1 MVDKSNLYTLSVKA
15 RNDDKARKKL
25 IAEINKLVKETNKR
39 LRDLEKAGIETHASK
54 VAQYRLDILRPPR
67 VNANTG
73 VMRKYTRFKTIT
85 KKDVLSNREL
95 RNLAMYTANFI
106 NSKTSTIEGY
116 EESNEKRIATYEAK
130 YGKRVKNKEAF
141 NEYLKSAGF
150 ARLVEMD
157 SNQALQTGID
167 NVENLEDVAYI
178 DELFKSYDRGEIKYQ
193 QDLIEE
199 WVAYGENKNE
209 VPFD

>member
-1 MVDKSNLYTLSVKA
+1 M
-15 RNDDKARKKL
+15 
-25 IAEINKLVKETNKR
+25 
-39 LRDLEKAGIETHASK
+39 
-54 VAQYRLDILRPPR
+54 QYRLDILRPPR
-67 VNANTG
+67 VNTNTG
-73 VMRKYTRFKTIT
+73 VIRKYKRFKTIT

-106 NSKTSTIEGY
+106 NSKSSTIEGY
-116 EESNEKRIATYEAK
+116 NESNEKRIETYEAK

-157 SNQALQTGID
+157 SNQAMQTGMD

-193 QDLIEE
+193 QDLIDE

>member
-1 MVDKSNLYTLSVKA
+1 MVDKSNLYSLSVKA

-39 LRDLEKAGIETHASK
+39 LRILEKAGIETQAYK
-54 VAQYRLDILRPPR
+54 VVQYRLDVLRPPR
-67 VNANTG
+67 VNTNTG
-73 VMRKYTRFKTIT
+73 VIRKYTRFKTIT

-116 EESNEKRIATYEAK
+116 NESNEKRIATFETK
-130 YGKRVKNKEAF
+130 YGKVKNKDAF

-150 ARLVEMD
+150 ARLVEID
-157 SNQALQTGID
+157 SNQAVQTGID
-167 NVENLEDVAYI
+167 NVEDLEDVVYI
-178 DELFKSYDRGEIKYQ
+178 DELFKRYDRGEIKYQ
-193 QDLIEE
+193 QDLIDE
-199 WVAYGENKNE
+199 WVAYGEFKNE
-209 VPFD
+209 LPFD